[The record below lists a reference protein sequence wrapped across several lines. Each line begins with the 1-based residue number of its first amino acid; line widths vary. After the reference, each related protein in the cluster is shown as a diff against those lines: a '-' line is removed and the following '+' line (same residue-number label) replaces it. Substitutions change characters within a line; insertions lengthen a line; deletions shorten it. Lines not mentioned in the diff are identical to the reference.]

1 MEQWKESLQTAM
13 DERFDEA
20 FAELA
25 KSNAD
30 VREAVKQQLDVSVL
44 MKDHPKYDDEL
55 KQLVDSYFE
64 AMQLL
69 LGEYG
74 QHLYIQGAKDCV
86 TVLREF
92 GVIK

>member
-25 KSNAD
+25 KSNVD
-30 VREAVKQQLDVSVL
+30 VRKAIKQQRDASVL
-44 MKDHPKYDDEL
+44 VKDHPKYDEEL

-69 LGEYG
+69 LGEHG

-92 GVIK
+92 GIIK